1 MLGADWHKAKGAE
14 VDGGDLTAFLGGD
27 IDRTTA
33 RRCRYT
39 VSPELDGLEETG
51 SRYLGLNGITIQGT

>member
-27 IDRTTA
+27 MDRTTA

-39 VSPELDGLEETG
+39 VYWTALKRLDLAISGSMGLR
-51 SRYLGLNGITIQGT
+51 SRALD